1 MKSAFG
7 LFLKIISD
15 CIETVL
21 GAGFQALDMA
31 AQGGGRGDT
40 EDKVDAV
47 GAAPVQHLRAAVM
60 GIRAEQDGG
69 LRPIGADRPQQT
81 AQEGADFHALGA
93 LVQP

>member
-47 GAAPVQHLRAAVM
+47 GAARFSEWRVSA
-60 GIRAEQDGG
+60 
-69 LRPIGADRPQQT
+69 
-81 AQEGADFHALGA
+81 
-93 LVQP
+93 